1 MAEPDASQIF
11 AKALPLIAV
20 VFMAS
25 GIVVKSIPLESRR
38 PVDPERVKLS
48 HAGRQDIEARLW
60 EDPFTAMRHV
70 KGRSPEERCKEALED
85 RAHHPDALHKSIAYR
100 AEREHAVSVLPVM
113 VSGGPYF
120 EDGEARRRSRY
131 AVVFALLQSGWTPA
145 SEDKLGYV
153 WTLESCAEAPWARLA
168 PELLPYE
175 WFRFNAI
182 GEDAAGETG
191 AARRHLLVLWVDE
204 DAIERRPLHGIE
216 RIVERLA
223 LDFIPCTSVSGA
235 AGVGKTGGAQPA
247 RRGKLCVRPGK
258 PLEAKGCG
266 WPNREMAFEFD
277 HLQKRPAPWCE
288 TRVIGPG
295 TSSTLHRLAHELA
308 QSSKSVTTA
317 DWLRFYSSGATAAL
331 DLQSVI
337 DDVRLAKAG
346 GTDKPV
352 SVDALRTLFTA
363 RVVRLTSTDDRLT
376 KAFETELGLRLVD
389 PTPFW
394 RVARLLRDQNPL
406 CASTVV
412 LVSEGDSS
420 YARDFQR
427 DFQKRFSKCRDGGTR
442 RVVPVR
448 YLRGLDGVL
457 PEGAATPVP
466 AAAGQNA
473 RAPGAPDTLL
483 DPIALE
489 RADGRSQYD
498 YLRRLARQLAD
509 IDRDGKLAGRD
520 GVRAIGV
527 LGNDAYDKLL
537 VLDALRSQFPQAVFF
552 AADLDARLIG
562 GGGVRST
569 RNLVVASAYGLS
581 LNPGIQGEAPP
592 FRDTYQTGIYLSS
605 LVALHPEEKKLS
617 TQDFEPWFKEPQL
630 FEIGRTRAVPL
641 SKGAVEECSVPP
653 HLKWKCANIHALDE
667 WRDATPSP
675 GVPVLAAFAVMAA
688 SAAGL
693 VLLLSQRARKM
704 VSSVRQAASG
714 PVVLAALFLVV
725 LLFTLGLAGKI
736 IWNDASSGQ
745 GEPFAWLEG
754 VSTWPTQI
762 LRLGIFMLTIA
773 LLDFGRWQLR
783 RSIDKVAEHF
793 GLKTLTAQEATPF
806 PTIRGWKA
814 KFRWLWYLETK
825 DAGASEGTPEQTV
838 PWIEYLD
845 HARFGPSTTR
855 IVLTSAI
862 FFAFSLALMSLAW
875 PHSPHRGEL
884 AAFQPRSAAVAA
896 RRNDGSALRGARR
909 DRHGD
914 TAARPP
920 RSERRDAEAGHARG
934 GGAPATVSGR
944 QGRARGMDPFPAR
957 RASGLGSE
965 LVHLPAVPH
974 AFSDHSDSEP
984 HLRRLG
990 FPAAIR
996 GAVGDFDRACGALR
1010 APPAARRQPTEGRHS
1025 QGDRDRVAELRARL
1039 AGRTSRGERRSTT
1052 GIRIKR
1058 ARGAAPGQGGA
1069 AQADCRANPR
1079 GARWPVPA
1087 FVAGTGRARDPPP
1100 ARRSRRDFH
1109 RGVPVPFR
1117 TMTVQAT
1124 MIFIREES

>member
-100 AEREHAVSVLPVM
+100 AKREHAVSVLPVM

-175 WFRFNAI
+175 WFRFNGI
-182 GEDAAGETG
+182 GEGTAGETG

-204 DAIERRPLHGIE
+204 DAIEQRPLHGME

-223 LDFIPCTSVSGA
+223 LEVVPCASVAGT
-235 AGVGKTGGAQPA
+235 AGVRKTGKAQPA
-247 RRGKLCVRPGK
+247 RPGKLCVKPGK

-266 WPNREMAFEFD
+266 WPNNPGEMQFEFD
-277 HLQKRPAPWCE
+277 YLQKRPTPWCE
-288 TRVIGPG
+288 TRVIGPA
-295 TSSTLHRLAHELA
+295 TSGTLHRLAHELA

-331 DLQSVI
+331 DFQNVI
-337 DDVRLAKAG
+337 DDVQLAQAG
-346 GTDKPV
+346 STAKPV
-352 SVDALRTLFTA
+352 SVDALRALFTA
-363 RVVRLTSTDDRLT
+363 RVVRLTATDDRLT

-412 LVSEGDSS
+412 LVSEGDSI

-427 DFQKRFSKCRDGGTR
+427 DFQKRFNKCRDGGTR
-442 RVVPVR
+442 SVVPVR

-457 PEGAATPVP
+457 PEGAGTPVP
-466 AAAGQNA
+466 TAAGQNA

-581 LNPGIQGEAPP
+581 LNPGIQGDAPP

-617 TQDFEPWFKEPQL
+617 TQDFAPWFKEPQL

-675 GVPVLAAFAVMAA
+675 GVPVLVAFAVMAA

-693 VLLLSQRARKM
+693 ILLLSQRARKI
-704 VSSVRQAASG
+704 VANIRQAASPG
-714 PVVLAALFLVV
+714 PVAVVALFLFV
-725 LLFTLGLAGKI
+725 LLFTLGLAGKM
-736 IWNDASSGQ
+736 IWDDASSGH

-762 LRLGIFMLTIA
+762 LRMGIFILTIA

-793 GLKTLTAQEATPF
+793 GLKTLTAQETTPF

-814 KFRWLWYLETK
+814 KFRWLWYMETK
-825 DAGASEGTPEQTV
+825 DAGASEGTPEQTG

-845 HARFGPSTTR
+845 HARF
-855 IVLTSAI
+855 
-862 FFAFSLALMSLAW
+862 
-875 PHSPHRGEL
+875 
-884 AAFQPRSAAVAA
+884 
-896 RRNDGSALRGARR
+896 
-909 DRHGD
+909 
-914 TAARPP
+914 
-920 RSERRDAEAGHARG
+920 
-934 GGAPATVSGR
+934 
-944 QGRARGMDPFPAR
+944 
-957 RASGLGSE
+957 
-965 LVHLPAVPH
+965 
-974 AFSDHSDSEP
+974 
-984 HLRRLG
+984 
-990 FPAAIR
+990 
-996 GAVGDFDRACGALR
+996 
-1010 APPAARRQPTEGRHS
+1010 
-1025 QGDRDRVAELRARL
+1025 
-1039 AGRTSRGERRSTT
+1039 
-1052 GIRIKR
+1052 
-1058 ARGAAPGQGGA
+1058 
-1069 AQADCRANPR
+1069 
-1079 GARWPVPA
+1079 
-1087 FVAGTGRARDPPP
+1087 
-1100 ARRSRRDFH
+1100 
-1109 RGVPVPFR
+1109 
-1117 TMTVQAT
+1117 
-1124 MIFIREES
+1124 

>member
-70 KGRSPEERCKEALED
+70 KGRFPEERCKEALED
-85 RAHHPDALHKSIAYR
+85 RAHHPEALHKSIAYR
-100 AEREHAVSVLPVM
+100 ADRGHAVSVLPVI
-113 VSGGPYF
+113 VPGGPYF

-175 WFRFNAI
+175 WFRFNGI
-182 GEDAAGETG
+182 GEGATG
-191 AARRHLLVLWVDE
+191 APHRHLLVLWVDE
-204 DAIERRPLHGIE
+204 DAVERRPLHGIE

-223 LDFIPCTSVSGA
+223 LHLVPCASVPGA
-235 AGVGKTGGAQPA
+235 AGPRKTGDAQPT
-247 RRGKLCVRPGK
+247 RPGKLCISPGK

-266 WPNREMAFEFD
+266 WPKNVSPGEMEFEFD
-277 HLQKRPAPWCE
+277 RSHKRPPPWCE
-288 TRVIGPG
+288 TRVIGPA
-295 TSSTLHRLAHELA
+295 TSGTLHRLAHELA
-308 QSSKSVTTA
+308 QSSNSATTA
-317 DWLRFYSSGATAAL
+317 DWLRFYSSGATAPL
-331 DLQSVI
+331 DFQNVI
-337 DDVRLAKAG
+337 DDVQLAQAG
-346 GTDKPV
+346 STGKPV
-352 SVDALRTLFTA
+352 SVDELRTRFTA
-363 RVVRLTSTDDRLT
+363 RVVRLTATDDQLT

-394 RVARLLRDQNPL
+394 RVARLLRDQNAL

-420 YARDFQR
+420 YARDFQK
-427 DFQKRFSKCRDGGTR
+427 DFQKRFSKCRDGGMR
-442 RVVPVR
+442 SVIPVR

-457 PEGAATPVP
+457 PEGAGAPVP

-473 RAPGAPDTLL
+473 RAPGAADTLL

-527 LGNDAYDKLL
+527 LGNDTYDKLL
-537 VLDALRSQFPQAVFF
+537 VLDALRPQFPQAVFF

-581 LNPGIQGEAPP
+581 LNPGIQGDAPP

-605 LVALHPEEKKLS
+605 LVALHPEEKELS
-617 TQDFEPWFKEPQL
+617 TRDFEPWFKEPRV

-641 SKGAVEECSVPP
+641 SKGAVEECGVPP

-675 GVPVLAAFAVMAA
+675 GVPVLVAFAVMAA

-704 VSSVRQAASG
+704 VSSVRQAASPG
-714 PVVLAALFLVV
+714 PVAVAALLLFV

-736 IWNDASSGQ
+736 IWDDASSGQ
-745 GEPFAWLEG
+745 GEPFAWFEG

-793 GLKTLTAQEATPF
+793 GLKTLTKQEAEPF
-806 PTIRGWKA
+806 PKIRGWKA
-814 KFRWLWYLETK
+814 KFRWLWSLETK
-825 DAGASEGTPEQTV
+825 DAGASEGAQAPAETG

-845 HARFGPSTTR
+845 HARFCPSTTR
-855 IVLTSAI
+855 IVVTSAI

-875 PHSPHRGEL
+875 PHSPHRG
-884 AAFQPRSAAVAA
+884 AVAA
-896 RRNDGSALRGARR
+896 WFNHVLLLLLLGGMTALLFAALDATAMATRLLARLDPSVAMPRRVEREEEELRRRYPVGKDAFEAWIHFRLAVRVASAVNWFIYLPFLTLFLIIPTQSRIFDAWDLPLPYAALLAISIVLAALCARR
-909 DRHGD
+909 LRHAATQLKTDILKVIETESQNCELNLRAGQAAENGD
-914 TAARPP
+914 QPP
-920 RSERRDAEAGHARG
+920 ESGSSTHEAPPQVKAELLKRIAEQIRAVRDGPFLPLSQEPAVRAILLLL
-934 GGAPATVSGR
+934 GGAGGISTVEFLFLSGR
-944 QGRARGMDPFPAR
+944 
-957 RASGLGSE
+957 
-965 LVHLPAVPH
+965 
-974 AFSDHSDSEP
+974 
-984 HLRRLG
+984 
-990 FPAAIR
+990 
-996 GAVGDFDRACGALR
+996 
-1010 APPAARRQPTEGRHS
+1010 
-1025 QGDRDRVAELRARL
+1025 
-1039 AGRTSRGERRSTT
+1039 
-1052 GIRIKR
+1052 
-1058 ARGAAPGQGGA
+1058 
-1069 AQADCRANPR
+1069 
-1079 GARWPVPA
+1079 
-1087 FVAGTGRARDPPP
+1087 
-1100 ARRSRRDFH
+1100 
-1109 RGVPVPFR
+1109 
-1117 TMTVQAT
+1117 
-1124 MIFIREES
+1124 